1 LLGGGRGQSGAPGA
15 PAQSTAPKGTP
26 SSSTRLPTMPT
37 SSLPSSESFLSNE
50 PSVTRRLFGGF

>member
-1 LLGGGRGQSGAPGA
+1 LLGGGRGQGGSPGA

-26 SSSTRLPTMPT
+26 SSATRLPTMPV
-37 SSLPSSESFLSNE
+37 SSLPSSEAFLNND